1 MQGFG
6 GEIRKKNA
14 IWKAKSKGK
23 VHPCTGTEALYRL
36 VRPTGVVEVQLYPF
50 MTTELFV
57 GGGSASLFTLGKDP
71 VPIVQETVLASGSVW
86 TGAENLAPPGFHSR
100 TVQPVAS
107 HYNDYATRSI
117 HFEDLYTNHLIQ
129 NRHVYFGF
137 QGKKIAGISVLVE
150 KILAS
155 QGGY

>member
-57 GGGSASLFTLGKDP
+57 GGGVSVTFYPRERPGTHCTGDCVGLRVGLDWCGKSRP
-71 VPIVQETVLASGSVW
+71 
-86 TGAENLAPPGFHSR
+86 TGIPFPDR
-100 TVQPVAS
+100 P
-107 HYNDYATRSI
+107 TRSQS
-117 HFEDLYTNHLIQ
+117 L
-129 NRHVYFGF
+129 
-137 QGKKIAGISVLVE
+137 
-150 KILAS
+150 
-155 QGGY
+155 